1 MSGDLRPMNG
11 KMYRKIQFTRAD
23 DQQDA
28 LKSIQM
34 TNMLTM
40 DKKGVSALAKSF
52 IYKYI
57 YGNGFFGY
65 LHFVVR
71 KCLNLNKSW
80 QKFLNPKIGSLHT
93 ACVFDCWRLYA
104 WINFTTGKCGA
115 LANRRNVVKKCK
127 SVLIFQSTMNSQ
139 VSFYDKILH

>member
-23 DQQDA
+23 DLQDA
-28 LKSIQM
+28 LKSIQL

-40 DKKGVSALAKSF
+40 DKKGVRTLAKSF
-52 IYKYI
+52 IYKYR

-71 KCLNLNKSW
+71 KCLDLNLE
-80 QKFLNPKIGSLHT
+80 QF
-93 ACVFDCWRLYA
+93 
-104 WINFTTGKCGA
+104 
-115 LANRRNVVKKCK
+115 
-127 SVLIFQSTMNSQ
+127 
-139 VSFYDKILH
+139 

>member
-23 DQQDA
+23 DLQDA
-28 LKSIQM
+28 LKSIQL

-40 DKKGVSALAKSF
+40 DKMVFVLQQSPLQSF
-52 IYKYI
+52 IYKYR

-71 KCLNLNKSW
+71 KCLDLNLEKV
-80 QKFLNPKIGSLHT
+80 LVCIGSLL
-93 ACVFDCWRLYA
+93 AASVFDC
-104 WINFTTGKCGA
+104 
-115 LANRRNVVKKCK
+115 
-127 SVLIFQSTMNSQ
+127 
-139 VSFYDKILH
+139 